1 MIILSKIMHLDEKS
15 LFLHAYLRSRMK
27 NKLVYH
33 ILAISIIAIWGVTFI
48 NTKYLI
54 INGLTPQE
62 IFLLRFIIAYLGIW
76 TFSPHKLFTEN
87 WRDELTMVLLGI
99 TGGSLYFWAENTAIK
114 YSLVN
119 NVAFIVCNAPLL
131 TLFLGMAFSKEIK
144 ASKLIIAGS
153 FISLLGVA
161 LVIFN
166 GSFIL
171 KLNPIGDFL
180 ALVAAASWAIYSLV
194 MRNMTSRYDVT
205 FLTRKVFFYG
215 ILTILPVFF
224 IKPWQF
230 PMEHIVMPVIW
241 MNLVFLGVIAA
252 LICFVLWSI
261 VIRELGAL
269 TSANYIYLS
278 PVSTMIASAIFL
290 KEPVTLFSVLGSI
303 LILLGLFIVGFYS
316 RHKKTR
322 AVLAVNDNSSH
333 IYGE

>member
-1 MIILSKIMHLDEKS
+1 MIICPKIVHFDEKS
-15 LFLHAYLRSRMK
+15 LFLHAYLRCRMK
-27 NKLVYH
+27 NKLPYH
-33 ILAISIIAIWGVTFI
+33 ILAVSIIAIWGVTFI
-48 NTKYLI
+48 NTKFLI
-54 INGLTPQE
+54 LNGLNPQE
-62 IFLLRFIIAYLGIW
+62 IFLLRFIIAYLGVW
-76 TFSPHKLFTEN
+76 TFSPHKLFTDN
-87 WRDELTMVLLGI
+87 WRDEFTMVLLGI
-99 TGGSLYFWAENTAIK
+99 SGGSLYFWAENTAIQ

-144 ASKLIIAGS
+144 ATKPIVGGS

-180 ALVAAASWAIYSLV
+180 ALVAAGAWAIYSLL
-194 MRNMTSRYDVT
+194 MRNMTSRYNVT

-215 ILTILPVFF
+215 ILTILPVFL
-224 IKPWQF
+224 INPWQF
-230 PMEHIVMPVIW
+230 PLEDFGKPVIW
-241 MNLVFLGVIAA
+241 INLVFLGLIAA
-252 LICFVLWSI
+252 LICFVLWNI

-290 KEPVTLFSVLGSI
+290 QEPVTWVSVMGSF
-303 LILLGLFIVGFYS
+303 LILLGLFIVGFYT
-316 RHKKTR
+316 RHKKDESR
-322 AVLAVNDNSSH
+322 PH
-333 IYGE
+333 RH

>member
-1 MIILSKIMHLDEKS
+1 MVICPKIVHFDEKS
-15 LFLHAYLRSRMK
+15 LFLHAYLRCRMK
-27 NKLVYH
+27 NKLPYH
-33 ILAISIIAIWGVTFI
+33 ILAVSIIAIWGVTFI
-48 NTKYLI
+48 NTKFLI
-54 INGLTPQE
+54 LNGLNPQE
-62 IFLLRFIIAYLGIW
+62 IFLLRFIIAYLGVW
-76 TFSPHKLFTEN
+76 TFSPHKLFTDN
-87 WRDELTMVLLGI
+87 WRDEFTMMLLGI
-99 TGGSLYFWAENTAIK
+99 SGGSLYFWAENTAIQ

-144 ASKLIIAGS
+144 ATKPIVGGS

-180 ALVAAASWAIYSLV
+180 ALVAAGAWAIYSLL
-194 MRNMTSRYDVT
+194 MRNMTSRYNVT

-215 ILTILPVFF
+215 ILTILPVFL
-224 IKPWQF
+224 INPWQF
-230 PMEHIVMPVIW
+230 PLEDFGKPVIW
-241 MNLVFLGVIAA
+241 INLVFLGLIAA
-252 LICFVLWSI
+252 LICFVLWNI

-290 KEPVTLFSVLGSI
+290 QEPVTWVSVMGSF
-303 LILLGLFIVGFYS
+303 LILLGLFIVGFYT
-316 RHKKTR
+316 RHKKDESR
-322 AVLAVNDNSSH
+322 PH
-333 IYGE
+333 RH

>member
-1 MIILSKIMHLDEKS
+1 MVICPKIVHFDEKS
-15 LFLHAYLRSRMK
+15 LFLHAYLRCRMK
-27 NKLVYH
+27 NKLPYH
-33 ILAISIIAIWGVTFI
+33 ILAVSIIAVWGVTFI
-48 NTKYLI
+48 NTKFLI
-54 INGLTPQE
+54 LNGLNPQE
-62 IFLLRFIIAYLGIW
+62 IFLLRFIIAYLGVW
-76 TFSPHKLFTEN
+76 TFSPHKLFTDN
-87 WRDELTMVLLGI
+87 WRDEFTMVLLGI
-99 TGGSLYFWAENTAIK
+99 SGGSLYFWAENTAIQ

-144 ASKLIIAGS
+144 ATKPIVGGS

-180 ALVAAASWAIYSLV
+180 ALVAAGAWAIYSLL
-194 MRNMTSRYDVT
+194 MRNMTSRYNVT

-215 ILTILPVFF
+215 ILTILPVFL
-224 IKPWQF
+224 INPWQF
-230 PMEHIVMPVIW
+230 PLEDFGKPVIW
-241 MNLVFLGVIAA
+241 INLVFLGLIAA
-252 LICFVLWSI
+252 LICFVLWNI

-290 KEPVTLFSVLGSI
+290 QEPVTWVSVMGSF
-303 LILLGLFIVGFYS
+303 LILLGLFIVGFYT
-316 RHKKTR
+316 RHKKDESR
-322 AVLAVNDNSSH
+322 PH
-333 IYGE
+333 RH

>member
-144 ASKLIIAGS
+144 ASKSIIAGS

-316 RHKKTR
+316 RHKKNESR
-322 AVLAVNDNSSH
+322 SRS
-333 IYGE
+333 

>member
-1 MIILSKIMHLDEKS
+1 MIICPKIVHFDEKS
-15 LFLHAYLRSRMK
+15 LFLHAYLRCRMK
-27 NKLVYH
+27 NKLPYH
-33 ILAISIIAIWGVTFI
+33 ILAVSIIAIWGVTFI
-48 NTKYLI
+48 NTKFLI
-54 INGLTPQE
+54 LNGLNPQE
-62 IFLLRFIIAYLGIW
+62 IFLLRFIIAYLGVW
-76 TFSPHKLFTEN
+76 TFSPHKLFTDN
-87 WRDELTMVLLGI
+87 WRDEFTMVLLGI
-99 TGGSLYFWAENTAIK
+99 SGGSLYFWAENTAIQ

-144 ASKLIIAGS
+144 ATKPIVGGS

-180 ALVAAASWAIYSLV
+180 ALVAAGAWAIYSLL
-194 MRNMTSRYDVT
+194 MRNMTSRYNVT

-215 ILTILPVFF
+215 ILTILPVFL
-224 IKPWQF
+224 INPWQF
-230 PMEHIVMPVIW
+230 PLEGFGKPVIW
-241 MNLVFLGVIAA
+241 INLVFLGLIAA
-252 LICFVLWSI
+252 LICFVLWNI

-290 KEPVTLFSVLGSI
+290 QEPVTWVSVMGSF
-303 LILLGLFIVGFYS
+303 LILLGLFIVGFYT
-316 RHKKTR
+316 RHKKDESR
-322 AVLAVNDNSSH
+322 PH
-333 IYGE
+333 RH

>member
-1 MIILSKIMHLDEKS
+1 MKSKLP
-15 LFLHAYLRSRMK
+15 
-27 NKLVYH
+27 YH

-54 INGLTPQE
+54 LNGLNPQE
-62 IFLLRFIIAYLGIW
+62 IFLLRFIIAYIGVW
-76 TFSPHKLFTEN
+76 TFSPHKLFTDN

-99 TGGSLYFWAENTAIK
+99 SGGSLYFWAENTAIQ

-119 NVAFIVCNAPLL
+119 NVAFIVCNAPLI
-131 TLFLGMAFSKEIK
+131 TLFLGMAFSKEIRATK
-144 ASKLIIAGS
+144 AIIAGS
-153 FISLLGVA
+153 IISIWGVA
-161 LVIFN
+161 MVIFN

-171 KLNPIGDFL
+171 KLNPLGDFL
-180 ALVAAASWAIYSLV
+180 ALVAAASWAVYSLV
-194 MRNMTSRYDVT
+194 MRNMTKRYNTT

-215 ILTILPVFF
+215 ILTIIPVF
-224 IKPWQF
+224 IITPWQF
-230 PMEHIVMPVIW
+230 PLSKLTEPVIW

-290 KEPVTLFSVLGSI
+290 QEPLTWISVVGSI
-303 LILLGLFIVGFYS
+303 LILTGLFIVGFYS
-316 RHKKTR
+316 KRKKDENR
-322 AVLAVNDNSSH
+322 SR
-333 IYGE
+333 

>member
-1 MIILSKIMHLDEKS
+1 MVICPKIVHFDEKS
-15 LFLHAYLRSRMK
+15 LFLHAYLRCRMK
-27 NKLVYH
+27 NKLPYH
-33 ILAISIIAIWGVTFI
+33 ILAVSIIAIWGVTFI
-48 NTKYLI
+48 NTKFLI
-54 INGLTPQE
+54 LNGLNPQE
-62 IFLLRFIIAYLGIW
+62 IFLLRFIIAYLGVW
-76 TFSPHKLFTEN
+76 TFSPHKLFTDN
-87 WRDELTMVLLGI
+87 WRDEFTMVLLGI
-99 TGGSLYFWAENTAIK
+99 SGGSLYFWAENTAIQ

-144 ASKLIIAGS
+144 ATKPIVGGS

-180 ALVAAASWAIYSLV
+180 ALVAAGAWAIYSLL
-194 MRNMTSRYDVT
+194 MRNMTSRYNVT

-215 ILTILPVFF
+215 ILTILPVFL
-224 IKPWQF
+224 INPWQF
-230 PMEHIVMPVIW
+230 PLEDFGKPVIW
-241 MNLVFLGVIAA
+241 INLVFLGLIAA
-252 LICFVLWSI
+252 LICFVLWNI

-290 KEPVTLFSVLGSI
+290 QEPVTWVSVMGSF
-303 LILLGLFIVGFYS
+303 LILLGLFIVGFYT
-316 RHKKTR
+316 RHKKDESR
-322 AVLAVNDNSSH
+322 PH
-333 IYGE
+333 RH